1 MRAPDSRYHRC
12 VSELARQFGSLSV
25 VIPAYN
31 AAHQVCA
38 TLDAIQA
45 FLTREGIVH
54 EVIVVDDGSLDTTR
68 DVVIRRG
75 AGVRLIAND
84 GNRGKGYSVR
94 RGMLEAKKDWVL
106 FTDVDHATPI
116 DHLTGFGPHAAVNDI
131 LIGSRRLNESTI
143 VRRQPRIR
151 QAMGRVFPYLVRAFV
166 LPQFADTQCGF
177 KMFRREV
184 ARDLFGRA
192 QVDRF
197 CFDVEIL
204 AMAASKG
211 YRVAEL
217 PVNWRNPEGGSTLRI
232 VRDTVRMLS
241 DLFRIRRRMKRG
253 FKT

>member
-1 MRAPDSRYHRC
+1 MGDLGAH
-12 VSELARQFGSLSV
+12 FGSLSV

-31 AAHQVCA
+31 AAHQVVA
-38 TLDAIQA
+38 TLDAIQS
-45 FLTREGIVH
+45 FLDRDGIVH
-54 EVIVVDDGSLDTTR
+54 EVIVVDDGSQDTTR
-68 DVVIRRG
+68 DVVTRRG
-75 AGVRLIAND
+75 GGVRLLANE

-94 RGMLEAKKDWVL
+94 RGMLEATCDWVL

-116 DHLTGFGPHAAVNDI
+116 DHLIGFAPQAASNDI
-131 LIGSRRLNESTI
+131 LIGSRRLTDSNI

-177 KMFRREV
+177 KMFRRDV

-204 AMAASKG
+204 AMAVSKG
-211 YRVAEL
+211 YRIAEL

-232 VRDTVRMLS
+232 VRDTARMLA
-241 DLFRIRRRMKRG
+241 DLFRIRGRMKRG
-253 FKT
+253 FGIR

>member
-1 MRAPDSRYHRC
+1 M
-12 VSELARQFGSLSV
+12 

-31 AAHQVCA
+31 AAHQVVG

-45 FLTREGIVH
+45 FLNRNGILH
-54 EVIVVDDGSLDTTR
+54 EVIVVDDGSQDTTR
-68 DVVIRRG
+68 DVVARRG
-75 AGVRLIAND
+75 NGVRLLANE
-84 GNRGKGYSVR
+84 GNRGKGFSVR
-94 RGMLEAKKDWVL
+94 QGMLEAKFDWVL

-116 DHLTGFGPHAAVNDI
+116 DHLTGFGPHATTNDI

-204 AMAASKG
+204 AMAVSKG
-211 YRVAEL
+211 YRIAEL

-232 VRDTVRMLS
+232 VRDTNRMLA
-241 DLFRIRRRMKRG
+241 DLWRIRRRMKQG
-253 FKT
+253 FSQT

>member
-1 MRAPDSRYHRC
+1 MGDLGA
-12 VSELARQFGSLSV
+12 QFGSLSV

-31 AAHQVCA
+31 AAHQVVG
-38 TLDAIQA
+38 TLDSIQS
-45 FLTREGIVH
+45 FLQRDGMAH

-68 DVVIRRG
+68 DVVTRRG
-75 AGVRLIAND
+75 GGVRLIANE
-84 GNRGKGYSVR
+84 GNRGKGYSIR
-94 RGMLEAKKDWVL
+94 QGMLAATCDWVL

-116 DHLTGFGPHAAVNDI
+116 EHLSGFGLHAAANDI
-131 LIGSRRLNESTI
+131 LIGSRRLDESTI
-143 VRRQPRIR
+143 VRRQPHIR

-177 KMFRREV
+177 KLFRREV

-204 AMAASKG
+204 AMAVSKR
-211 YRVAEL
+211 YRIAEL

-232 VRDTVRMLS
+232 VRDTARMLA

-253 FKT
+253 FKP